1 MAQKW
6 AASRRQSSSYAV
18 QTTFDLVLH
27 PKQIVAKNTSATEV
41 LYGGA
46 AGGGKSHLMR
56 VAAIEWCSH
65 IELQVYLFRRI
76 YDDLIKN
83 HMEGRGGFRALL
95 APLTITGQAKIVES
109 EIRFVNDSRIF
120 LCHCEHE
127 KHVYKYQGSE
137 MDVLIRLCE

>member
-1 MAQKW
+1 
-6 AASRRQSSSYAV
+6 
-18 QTTFDLVLH
+18 
-27 PKQIVAKNTSATEV
+27 
-41 LYGGA
+41 
-46 AGGGKSHLMR
+46 
-56 VAAIEWCSH
+56 
-65 IELQVYLFRRI
+65 
-76 YDDLIKN
+76 
-83 HMEGRGGFRALL
+83 MEGRGGFRALL